1 MNAGREACIVKTM
14 TSFALGRPAL
24 VAAAVAVALVSSSE
38 VARAQGEPA
47 PPAAPEPTPPAASAS
62 TAPLSTAPAPAAP
75 APSAAPALP
84 DELRPKG
91 DGATP
96 GAPPAEAKGEEEG
109 SRLTELLWLNGELG
123 GSYANMSTFSVEN
136 LGITKDSG
144 GGFMAGIGAGI
155 RIVVVSLGVKLRWHK
170 LSTFNLVQAN
180 GELLFK
186 LPISK
191 VDVLIGGHGGY
202 SGVGSLNDLFASNA
216 AQNATTAADL
226 TSNVSVRGWNAGI
239 DLGFD
244 YFITN
249 YFSLGLGLTGDFLYL
264 QRPKSAPPEGFS
276 DLPPEVQA
284 EYLNS
289 DVAKYDGKSAGFG
302 FAGALRIGL
311 HLGP

>member
-1 MNAGREACIVKTM
+1 M
-14 TSFALGRPAL
+14 TSFAFGRPAL
-24 VAAAVAVALVSSSE
+24 VAAAVALSFVSISG
-38 VARAQGEPA
+38 AAHAQGEPTPPPA
-47 PPAAPEPTPPAASAS
+47 PPVAE
-62 TAPLSTAPAPAAP
+62 PAPASPPATSAPPETTPKGAP
-75 APSAAPALP
+75 AAAPPGSTLP
-84 DELRPKG
+84 DELRPKS
-91 DGATP
+91 DDTK
-96 GAPPAEAKGEEEG
+96 GAPGEKKDGEKKDDEEG

-123 GSYANMSTFSVEN
+123 GSYANMTSFSVEN

>member
-1 MNAGREACIVKTM
+1 MNAGRGACIVKTM

-24 VAAAVAVALVSSSE
+24 VAAAVALALVSSSE
-38 VARAQGEPA
+38 VARAQNEPA
-47 PPAAPEPTPPAASAS
+47 PPASPEPAPSA
-62 TAPLSTAPAPAAP
+62 APAPPASAPAAPASAAP

-84 DELRPKG
+84 DELRPK
-91 DGATP
+91 DGAAP
-96 GAPPAEAKGEEEG
+96 AAPPAEAKSEEEG

-123 GSYANMSTFSVEN
+123 GSYANMTSFSVEN

-155 RIVVVSLGVKLRWHK
+155 RIVIVSLGVKLRWHK